1 MKLKLPKN
9 SKYTVEFIS
18 DNSSECSS
26 DTAFLLTPLSAK
38 YSDDALAHGCTQMV
52 AANEL
57 SDIFDLSKIKIIGIT
72 GTNGK
77 TTTAA
82 AIYSMLMDLGHK
94 SALQGTRGFFVGEDR
109 IEDKSLTTPMQLAIY
124 SNILMAIE
132 AGCEYFIMEVSS
144 HAIVQ
149 RRIEGLKFAL
159 KIITNITQDHLDFHK
174 TFENYQE
181 VKNSF
186 LSDDSVKLVN
196 IDDSN
201 ISYNKNNSFGYGVEK
216 AADFKIDAY
225 SFRDGICAVMSHKAQ
240 STSFSSQ
247 MTGLFNVYNLACA
260 IGAVATLTEHSMEEI
275 CEVVDNFG
283 GVSGRMEVVSVN
295 PLVVVDFAHTPD
307 GIVKVLEAL
316 PGKKLTVIF
325 GAGGDRDKEKRPKM
339 GHEVAL
345 RATKIIITSDNPRSE
360 SAEVIASEIA
370 DGIGDEKSYQMIL
383 NRREAIKKAIMEQSD
398 DVVLILGKGDE
409 QYQIVGDEHIPFD
422 DREVAREMLV
432 KKLGQAKE

>member
-1 MKLKLPKN
+1 MKLRLPKN
-9 SKYTVEFIS
+9 NKYSASFIS
-18 DNSSECSS
+18 DNSSECSH
-26 DTAFLLTPLSAK
+26 DTLFLLTPLSAK
-38 YSDDALAHGCTQMV
+38 YSNDAIAHGCVQM
-52 AANEL
+52 ATANEL

-94 SALQGTRGFFVGEDR
+94 SALQGTRGFFIGDDR
-109 IEDKSLTTPMQLAIY
+109 IEDKSLTTPMQLASY
-124 SNILMAIE
+124 SNIMRAIE

-186 LSDDSVKLVN
+186 LADNSVKLVN
-196 IDDSN
+196 VDDKN
-201 ISYNKNNSFGYGVEK
+201 ISCNKNNTFGYGVEK

-225 SFRDGICAVMSHKAQ
+225 SFRDGICAVMSHKDQ
-240 STSFSSQ
+240 SISFSSQ
-247 MTGLFNVYNLACA
+247 MTGLFNVYNIACA
-260 IGAVATLTEHSMEEI
+260 ISAIKLLSEHSMEDI

-283 GVSGRMEVVSVN
+283 GVSGRMEVISVN
-295 PLVVVDFAHTPD
+295 PLIVVDFAHTPD

-316 PGKKLTVIF
+316 PGKKLTVVF

-339 GHEVAL
+339 GYEVAL

-360 SAEVIASEIA
+360 SAEVIANEIA
-370 DGIGDEKSYQMIL
+370 KGIGDEKNYQIIL
-383 NRREAIKKAIMEQSD
+383 NRREAIEKAIVEQSND
-398 DVVLILGKGDE
+398 AVLLLGKGDE
-409 QYQIVGDEHIPFD
+409 RYQIVGDEWIPFD
-422 DREVAREMLV
+422 DREVAREILAQ
-432 KKLGQAKE
+432 KKSNK